1 MKYTKYKLK
10 RGGKD
15 RKGGKLT
22 KLFMAVFF
30 VGFVIYFTVS
40 SLVER
45 PEMENLKEL
54 SYLPAKKSINLMLH
68 NSESVKNVSIKVL
81 QDGKE
86 LTIYSSKPKSDTISL
101 RIDTK
106 SMGLK
111 DGKAEVLVDIRYGLI
126 GKRTYRVDT
135 LIDTVPP
142 EVHTLSYTPVVIQ
155 GGTGAVK
162 VKIKEGSRAYVYVG
176 DDKYPMYPL
185 GNGEWFTLFPIRVDQ
200 GTYSTVKVVAFD
212 EAGNSYSTQINCRIR
227 EVRFRVDRI
236 RLNDEFIS
244 NIIYPLLGEEG
255 KGLTPIEAFKR
266 VNEAWR
272 KKDVEKLKSIGSKSV
287 AKKLWDGEFVQLKDS
302 KVISTFGDIR
312 YYLYDGQEV
321 SSSRHMGYDF
331 ASTENSPVQASNNGT
346 VVFTG
351 SLGIYGNI
359 IVIDHGFGLMSL
371 YGHMSK
377 IDVKDGQ
384 FVRKGEVIGYT
395 GRTGLALGDH
405 LHFGILVHGV
415 EVNPIEWLDRRWIAS
430 RVDKVLAQR

>member
-15 RKGGKLT
+15 RKRGKLI
-22 KLFMAVFF
+22 KLFIAVAF
-30 VGFVIYFTVS
+30 VGFVLYFTVS

-45 PEMENLKEL
+45 PEVENLKEL
-54 SYLPAKKSINLMLH
+54 SYFPAQKSINLMLH

-101 RIDTK
+101 LVDTK

-111 DGKAEVLVDIRYGLI
+111 DGKAEVLVDVRYGLI

-142 EVHTLSYTPVVIQ
+142 EVHTLGYTPVVIQ

-200 GTYSTVKVVAFD
+200 GPYNTIKVVAFD
-212 EAGNSYSTQINCRIR
+212 EAGNSYSTHINCRIR

-244 NIIYPLLGEEG
+244 NVIYPLLGEEG
-255 KGLTPIEAFKR
+255 KSLTPIEAFKR
-266 VNEAWR
+266 VNETWR

-287 AKKLWDGEFVQLKDS
+287 AKKLWNGAFVQLKNS

-312 YYLYDGQEV
+312 YYLYNGQEV
-321 SSSRHMGYDF
+321 SNSRHMGYDF
-331 ASTENSPVQASNNGT
+331 ASTENSPVQVSNDGM

-359 IVIDHGFGLMSL
+359 VVIDHGFGLMSL
-371 YGHMSK
+371 YGHMSQ
-377 IDVKDGQ
+377 INVKDRQ

-415 EVNPIEWLDRRWIAS
+415 EVNPIEWLDGGWVAS
-430 RVDKVLAQR
+430 KVDKVLAQR